1 MSRLGGGAKTKTRNR
16 DGTRSI
22 DLETRRLTR
31 QVATLKRALAV
42 CRSEVEAATRQKADR
57 VAEHWGLQVREVDHR
72 AKNSLQL
79 AASMLLI
86 HGKTTEDAEVRKQLE
101 SAATRLT
108 TLARLHAV
116 LHERVSEK
124 GVPLRPWLE
133 RVCEGLHMGQPV
145 GIFIVAPDEIWPVEV
160 ARPVGLFT
168 FEAVTN
174 ALKHGFRDGAA
185 GRIDVSLVR
194 QGTRCRL
201 EVADDGSGPGM
212 ASCSGLGL
220 TLCQIF
226 ADQLG
231 GEFTMAYDQNDR
243 GFRSGIAFAAPFTAQ
258 HEDRQDAA
266 RSAAPPS

>member
-1 MSRLGGGAKTKTRNR
+1 MPRLGGAAARTRVR
-16 DGTRSI
+16 GGDPEA
-22 DLETRRLTR
+22 DPHKRRLVR
-31 QVATLKRALAV
+31 QVAALKRALAR
-42 CRSEVEAATRQKADR
+42 CQAEADLASGRRAEQ
-57 VAEHWGLQVREVDHR
+57 VAEQWSLQVREVDHR

-86 HGKTTEDAEVRKQLE
+86 HGKTTEDAEVRRQLE

-116 LHERVSEK
+116 LHEGAGDR

-133 RVCEGLHMGQPV
+133 RVCEGLHMNQPV
-145 GIFIVAPDEIWPVEV
+145 AIYIVAPDEIWPAEV

-174 ALKHGFRDGAA
+174 ALKHGFRDGGA

-194 QGTRCRL
+194 DAHACRL
-201 EVADDGSGPGM
+201 QVADDGAGAGGM
-212 ASCSGLGL
+212 PCTGLGL

-231 GEFTMAYDQNDR
+231 GVFSIDYDAHDR
-243 GFRSGIAFAAPFTAQ
+243 GFRSGIVFDGPAAGAAGP
-258 HEDRQDAA
+258 DAS
-266 RSAAPPS
+266 RH

>member
-1 MSRLGGGAKTKTRNR
+1 MPRLGGAAARTRIR
-16 DGTRSI
+16 GEDEA
-22 DLETRRLTR
+22 DPHKRRLTR
-31 QVATLKRALAV
+31 QVSALKRALAK
-42 CRSEVEAATRQKADR
+42 CQAEIELASGRRAEQ
-57 VAEHWGLQVREVDHR
+57 VAEHWSLQVREVDHR

-86 HGKTTEDAEVRKQLE
+86 HGKTTEDVEVRRQLE

-116 LHERVSEK
+116 LHEGAGDH

-133 RVCEGLHMGQPV
+133 RVCEGLMDQAV
-145 GIFIVAPDEIWPVEV
+145 AIYIVAPDEVWPAEV

-174 ALKHGFRDGAA
+174 ALKHGFRDGGA

-194 QGTRCRL
+194 DDRACRL
-201 EVADDGSGPGM
+201 EVADDGAGTGGM
-212 ASCSGLGL
+212 PCTGLGL

-231 GEFTMAYDQNDR
+231 GVFSIDYHAQDR
-243 GFRSGIAFAAPFTAQ
+243 GFRSGIVFDGPAPGAPGPQ
-258 HEDRQDAA
+258 AA
-266 RSAAPPS
+266 RH